1 MSLLNMICG
10 RGVVSAALGL
20 TADVDGTFW
29 LVSEDVLDLLVLLL
43 LTKCDSSFLETTKS
57 ANFH

>member
-1 MSLLNMICG
+1 MICG

>member
-10 RGVVSAALGL
+10 RAVVSAALGL

-29 LVSEDVLDLLVLLL
+29 LVSEDVLDLLALLL
-43 LTKCDSSFLETTKS
+43 LTKCDSSFLES